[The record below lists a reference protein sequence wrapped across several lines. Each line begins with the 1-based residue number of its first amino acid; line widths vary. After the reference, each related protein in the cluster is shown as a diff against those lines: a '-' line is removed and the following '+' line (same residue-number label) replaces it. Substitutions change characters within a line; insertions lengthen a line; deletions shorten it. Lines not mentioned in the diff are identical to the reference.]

1 MRIFIDTK
9 ATWNLPSILVN
20 QVVVDLIA
28 AEIHLPSAEIIVV
41 SDGFNGILPPG
52 ASLMSTMEAENLL
65 VTCTNAVI
73 IHFGSAL
80 KGADLFPQYFI
91 DLTNPKHLE
100 KGLFA
105 NWLAQ
110 ISYNKTI
117 KKASRVFGWL
127 DLPSPSLPSYEWSDL
142 AMAKSRNSGGDNYFM
157 ALVPLSEIVSTL
169 KEFSI
174 FKKWQQT
181 SMAILFI
188 CEDQK
193 ELSKAE
199 ILVKGYKYRNAVFF
213 KTLENLDLIDLAAAY
228 STVWSKPTH
237 YYTRLMQW
245 SAGLGV
251 PLLINSKS
259 NWPVAFIKAGEC
271 FDFSETMGL
280 SNHFK
285 LYYKDEVYKQT
296 RANHGHAW
304 FNQMKQDGLTIKN
317 GIFAQ

>member
-9 ATWNLPSILVN
+9 ATWNLPSVLVH
-20 QVVVDLIA
+20 QVVIDLIT
-28 AEIHLPSAEIIVV
+28 AEIQLPSAEIIVV

-65 VTCTNAVI
+65 INCTNAVI
-73 IHFGSAL
+73 IHFGL
-80 KGADLFPQYFI
+80 VFKGAEHFPQYFI
-91 DLTNPKHLE
+91 DLTNPKHLKE
-100 KGLFA
+100 GFFA
-105 NWLAQ
+105 NWIAQ
-110 ISYNKTI
+110 ISYHKTI
-117 KKASRVFGWL
+117 KKARRVFGWL
-127 DLPSPSLPSYEWSDL
+127 DLPSPSLPSYEWSEL

-157 ALVPLSEIVSTL
+157 AFVPLSEIVSTL

-188 CEDQK
+188 CENQK
-193 ELSKAE
+193 ELSNAE
-199 ILVKGYKYRNAVFF
+199 SLVKGYKYRNAVFF
-213 KTLENLDLIDLAAAY
+213 KTLENLDLIDFAAAY
-228 STVWSKPTH
+228 TTLWSTSTH
-237 YYTRLMQW
+237 YYTRMMQW

-251 PLLINSKS
+251 PILMNSTS
-259 NWPVAFIKAGEC
+259 NWPIAFTKAGEC
-271 FDFSETMGL
+271 FNFSETMGL

-296 RANHGHAW
+296 RANHGYAW

>member
-9 ATWNLPSILVN
+9 ATWNLPSVLVH
-20 QVVVDLIA
+20 QVVIDLIT
-28 AEIHLPSAEIIVV
+28 AEIQLPSAEIIVV

-52 ASLMSTMEAENLL
+52 ASLMSTIEAENLL
-65 VTCTNAVI
+65 INCTNAVI
-73 IHFGSAL
+73 IHFGL
-80 KGADLFPQYFI
+80 VFKGAEHFPQYFI
-91 DLTNPKHLE
+91 DLTNPKHLKE
-100 KGLFA
+100 GFFA
-105 NWLAQ
+105 NWIAQ
-110 ISYNKTI
+110 INYHKTI
-117 KKASRVFGWL
+117 KKARRVFGWL
-127 DLPSPSLPSYEWSDL
+127 DLPSPSLPNYEWSEL
-142 AMAKSRNSGGDNYFM
+142 AMAKFRNSGGDNYFM
-157 ALVPLSEIVSTL
+157 AFVPLSEIVSTL

-188 CEDQK
+188 CENKK
-193 ELSKAE
+193 ELSNAE
-199 ILVKGYKYRNAVFF
+199 SLVKGYKYRNAVFF
-213 KTLENLDLIDLAAAY
+213 KTLENLDLIDFAAAY
-228 STVWSKPTH
+228 TTLWSTSIH
-237 YYTRLMQW
+237 YYTRMIQW

-251 PLLINSKS
+251 PILMNSTS
-259 NWPVAFIKAGEC
+259 NWSVAFTKAGEC
-271 FDFSETMGL
+271 FNFSETMGL

>member
-28 AEIHLPSAEIIVV
+28 AEIHQPSAEIIVV

-52 ASLMSTMEAENLL
+52 ASLMSTMEAESLL

-73 IHFGSAL
+73 IHFGSVC
-80 KGADLFPQYFI
+80 KGAERFPLYFI
-91 DLTNPKHLE
+91 DLTNPKQLE
-100 KGLFA
+100 EGFFA
-105 NWLAQ
+105 NWMAQ
-110 ISYNKTI
+110 MSYKKTI
-117 KKASRVFGWL
+117 KKAHRVFGWL
-127 DLPSPSLPSYEWSDL
+127 DLPSPSLPSYEWSDT
-142 AMAKSRNSGGDNYFM
+142 AMAKSRNTDGNNYFM

-188 CEDQK
+188 CNDET
-193 ELSKAE
+193 ELSKATN
-199 ILVKGYKYRNAVFF
+199 LVKAYKYRNAVFF
-213 KTLENLDLIDLAAAY
+213 KTLENLDLIDFAAAY
-228 STVWSKPTH
+228 CTVWSRSTN

-259 NWPVAFIKAGEC
+259 NWPVAFTKAGEC
-271 FDFSETMGL
+271 FDFSESMGL

-296 RANHGHAW
+296 RANHGYAW

-317 GIFAQ
+317 GIFAP

>member
-110 ISYNKTI
+110 ISYHKTI
-117 KKASRVFGWL
+117 KKASGVFGWL

-157 ALVPLSEIVSTL
+157 ALVSLSEIVSTL

-199 ILVKGYKYRNAVFF
+199 ILIKGYKYRNAVFL
-213 KTLENLDLIDLAAAY
+213 KTLENIDMIDFAAAY
-228 STVWSKPTH
+228 STVWSKSTH

-259 NWPVAFIKAGEC
+259 NWPVAYTKAGEC

>member
-9 ATWNLPSILVN
+9 ATWNLPSVLVH
-20 QVVVDLIA
+20 QVVIDLIT
-28 AEIHLPSAEIIVV
+28 AEIQLPSAEIIVV

-52 ASLMSTMEAENLL
+52 ASLMSTIEAENLL
-65 VTCTNAVI
+65 INCTNAVI
-73 IHFGSAL
+73 IHFGL
-80 KGADLFPQYFI
+80 VFKGAEHFPQYFI

-100 KGLFA
+100 EGFFA
-105 NWLAQ
+105 NWIAQ
-110 ISYNKTI
+110 ISYHKTI
-117 KKASRVFGWL
+117 KKALRVFGWL
-127 DLPSPSLPSYEWSDL
+127 DLPSPSLPGYEWAEL

-157 ALVPLSEIVSTL
+157 AFVPLSEIVSTL

-188 CEDQK
+188 CENQK
-193 ELSKAE
+193 ELSNAE
-199 ILVKGYKYRNAVFF
+199 SLVKGYKYRNAVFF
-213 KTLENLDLIDLAAAY
+213 KTLENLDLIDFAAAY
-228 STVWSKPTH
+228 TTLWSTSIH
-237 YYTRLMQW
+237 YYTRMMQW

-251 PLLINSKS
+251 PILMNSTS
-259 NWPVAFIKAGEC
+259 NWPVAFTKAGEC
-271 FDFSETMGL
+271 FNFSETMGL

>member
-1 MRIFIDTK
+1 MRIFIVTK
-9 ATWNLPSILVN
+9 AVWNLPDILVH
-20 QVVVDLIA
+20 QVVIDLISNG
-28 AEIHLPSAEIIVV
+28 INPPSTEIIVV
-41 SDGFNGILPPG
+41 SDGFNGILPAG
-52 ASLMSTMEAENLL
+52 ASLMSTIEAENLL
-65 VTCTNAVI
+65 ITCTNAAI
-73 IHFGSAL
+73 IHFGFGL
-80 KGADLFPQYFI
+80 KGGTHFPQYFI

-100 KGLFA
+100 EGFFA
-105 NWLAQ
+105 NWKAQ
-110 ISYNKTI
+110 LGYNKTI
-117 KKASRVFGWL
+117 KKAQAVFGWL
-127 DLPSPSLPSYEWSDL
+127 DLPTPSLPTYEWSDL
-142 AMAKSRNSGGDNYFM
+142 ALAKSRNAGGDNYFM
-157 ALVPLSEIVSTL
+157 AFVPLSEIVATL

-188 CEDQK
+188 CNDQK
-193 ELSKAE
+193 ELSMATA
-199 ILVKGYKYRNAVFF
+199 LVKGYKYRNAVFF
-213 KTLENLDLIDLAAAY
+213 KTLENLDLIDFAAAY
-228 STVWSKPTH
+228 CTVWCKSTH

-259 NWPVAFIKAGEC
+259 NWPVAYTKAGEC
-271 FDFSETMGL
+271 FDFTESMGL

-304 FNQMKQDGLTIKN
+304 FNQMKTDGLTIKN